1 METCQP
7 DGLDSDAE
15 GGVLDLR
22 VECMRRESD
31 RVMSLLLRDPDGGA
45 LPAWAP
51 GAHIDV
57 RLNHVVRQYSLCGRP
72 DDRLAYRIAVLREE
86 RSRGGSAYVHDSL
99 RPGDIVKVGG
109 PRNHFQL
116 DDYAE
121 YLFIAGG
128 IGITPILPMVAAV
141 AIKDVPWRLFY
152 GGRTRGSLAFR
163 GELERYGGHVQVMP
177 EDEYGLLDL
186 DAILSFPRKGIGIYV
201 CGPEGLL
208 QAAEHRCERWL
219 PDALHLERFQPTSR
233 LDPAGETGFVVL
245 CHRSGRVVAVPPGV
259 TLLEAL
265 EAAGIRLNNSCR
277 EGICGSCQV
286 GVLDGAVEHRDS
298 VLSAGE
304 REDSKWMMAC
314 VSRAAGGRLTLD
326 V

>member
-1 METCQP
+1 METCGP
-7 DGLDSDAE
+7 DGLGCDTD

-22 VECMRRESD
+22 VEYMCRESD
-31 RVMSLLLRDPDGGA
+31 RVMSLLLRDPDGRV

-86 RSRGGSAYVHDSL
+86 RSRGGSVYVHDKL

-109 PRNHFQL
+109 PRNNFKL

-141 AIKDVPWRLFY
+141 ANKDVPWRLFY
-152 GGRTRGSLAFR
+152 GARTRGSLAFC
-163 GELERYGGHVQVMP
+163 GELARYGGNVQVMP
-177 EDEYGLLDL
+177 EDKYGLLDL
-186 DAILSFPRKGIGIYV
+186 DAIVSFPRQGLGIYV

-208 QAAEHRCERWL
+208 RAAECRCERWP

-233 LDPAGETGFVVL
+233 PDPAGETGFVVL
-245 CHRSGRVVAVPPGV
+245 CHRSGREVTVPPGV

-265 EAAGIRLNNSCR
+265 EAAGIHLTNACR

-286 GVLDGAVEHRDS
+286 GVLDGAVKHRDS
-298 VLSAGE
+298 VLSARE
-304 REDSKWMMAC
+304 REDNKWMMAC
-314 VSRAAGGRLTLD
+314 VSRAASDRLILD